1 MDTEKETIKDKN
13 RCHICETYLSLPPN
27 GCSNYANHYR
37 YFPYPT
43 HLNIGTGC
51 SWGMVRVPW
60 TGYMRSYYEAP
71 HQTTADIQTKGEA
84 EALQTKEFTNAYV
97 KALYA
102 RVNNLPPSPM
112 YADLD

>member
-1 MDTEKETIKDKN
+1 MNTEKEKSIEDKN
-13 RCHICETYLSLPPN
+13 QCKGCKGYLSMPPD
-27 GCSNYANHYR
+27 GCSNYENHYR

-60 TGYMRSYYEAP
+60 TGYTRSYYEAP
-71 HQTTADIQTKGEA
+71 QQTVADIQTKGES
-84 EALQTKEFTNAYV
+84 EALQTKESVHSYV

-102 RVNNLPPSPM
+102 SVDNLPSSFT
-112 YADLD
+112 DLD